1 MKRVLSLVFSMG
13 LAVTSAGCGCGC
25 GEDQNC
31 GAIGGELIMPR
42 ALLDLNVSKIQ
53 VIALD
58 NGSGRNVGRLLSTC
72 QKSNLGSEF
81 QKDDMVEIHDGGDK
95 KDALVV
101 DVTLH
106 LRNFGHRRERR
117 AQAARQWKLGLR
129 EGFQGIGQQVLLGQ
143 PGGQGNRARLRSAL
157 QLSDPRLLLAGQ
169 APAQRPP
176 STREASPK
184 ARRVR

>member
-13 LAVTSAGCGCGC
+13 LAVTSAGCGCGY

-101 DVTLH
+101 DVT
-106 LRNFGHRRERR
+106 R
-117 AQAARQWKLGLR
+117 AELESGVELQIELETGTNYLFIFEILGTD
-129 EGFQGIGQQVLLGQ
+129 ESG
-143 PGGQGNRARLRSAL
+143 AL
-157 QLSDPRLLLAGQ
+157 KLLANGSSVYEKVSKGSDNKSFSVSLEAKET
-169 APAQRPP
+169 APDCDPLFN
-176 STREASPK
+176 
-184 ARRVR
+184 